1 MGNSNVKKL
10 NKKKMGGPAI
20 AAMIIS
26 ILIIVAFLISLI
38 ASSGLFL
45 RMQNGASS
53 ENFKVNGSMM
63 SYFTNSYYQSW
74 YSQYYYYIYLGYVD
88 FDPSASLKEQYVDKD
103 KTQTYYDFFAEAA
116 KTQVT
121 QILKY
126 CEAAK
131 ADSAVDF
138 SKLESEA
145 KAAADESI
153 KALEASAKSMGYTTD
168 AYIRTNFGENVTKND
183 VYDSIVLEGIA
194 SSYYEIIYDRFYDAV
209 TDADKN
215 TYFGENLAEFVH
227 AAYLTYA
234 IESSVAVPTVTA
246 SDYKGGAESKAY
258 LKAVEEATKNIKAD
272 DYEGGEE
279 SEEYKQAVAA
289 AIAEAGIV
297 ASDYEGGEG
306 SPKYKAA
313 LAEAYA
319 KAKEANEAQM
329 LKDKEIIDKLAV
341 AESEEEFKRI
351 FLEHKYDINA
361 FNAAYV
367 TAIKDLTDV
376 NKPSEAEQNE
386 FKESIKDAV
395 INAVIE
401 GKTDI
406 TDEEEDEA
414 EESAEDKDDDTTT
427 WEDIKKDLPA
437 TIIKSLTSTLT
448 AAEKET
454 EYALKSDVEKWL
466 FGGVKAQFG
475 IEYGEGEDAEGTS
488 AKLGET
494 KAVEEITNTDTG
506 KYKLTVYYVTEEA
519 HRDETVLRDVGHIL
533 FGVGNYGD
541 FKTAD
546 DAKAKADEIYAELLK
561 KANNGIISKED
572 FEAIG
577 KENND
582 DSSVFYENIG
592 KGQMVEE
599 FEAWL
604 FAATKVGEM
613 GMVESEYGWHIMYYG
628 GETENV
634 AWSFAAH
641 GSVTNEKL
649 EKWFEELPYEITV
662 NDGIFESILD

>member
-1 MGNSNVKKL
+1 
-10 NKKKMGGPAI
+10 MGGPAI

-26 ILIIVAFLISLI
+26 VLIIVAFVISLI

-131 ADSAVDF
+131 ADSTVDF
-138 SKLESEA
+138 SKLESDA
-145 KAAADESI
+145 KTAAEESI
-153 KALEASAKSMGYTTD
+153 KTLEASAKASGYTTE
-168 AYIRTNFGENVTKND
+168 AYIRTNFGENVSKND
-183 VYDSIVLEGIA
+183 IYDSIVLESIA

-258 LKAVEEATKNIKAD
+258 LEAVKEATKNIKAE
-272 DYEGGEE
+272 DYDGGEE

-297 ASDYEGGEG
+297 ASDYEGGED
-306 SPKYKAA
+306 SPKYKEA

-329 LKDKEIIDKLAV
+329 LKDKEIIDKLAS
-341 AESEEEFKRI
+341 AESEEEFKKI
-351 FLEHKYDINA
+351 FLGHKYDTNA

-367 TAIKDLTDV
+367 TAVKDLTDA
-376 NKPSEAEQNE
+376 NKPSEAEQKE
-386 FKESIKDAV
+386 FKDSIKDAV
-395 INAVIE
+395 ISAVIE

-427 WEDIKKDLPA
+427 WEDIKKELPA

-448 AAEKET
+448 AAETET

-475 IEYGEGEDAEGTS
+475 IEYGEDEDKEGTS

-494 KAVEEITNTDTG
+494 KSLEEITNTDTG

-582 DSSVFYENIG
+582 DSSVFYENVG

-641 GSVTNEKL
+641 ESVTNEKL